1 MTPLFLTERIPDR
14 SAFAVPVISP
24 FGLIGAG
31 SCSPYKIFLE
41 NEYVS
46 YKVPPLHNCSD
57 MIFRH
62 IFLIGN
68 HISFNR
74 SAVYKK
80 GFDAFLRFGR
90 IINVNMING
99 TAEMPRYGK
108 SGQVSGIHGS
118 MQSPSNSGRIP
129 RIYCETFVNVHA
141 AVPVSQLFFAS
152 PKRHASFP
160 AIICE

>member
-1 MTPLFLTERIPDR
+1 
-14 SAFAVPVISP
+14 
-24 FGLIGAG
+24 
-31 SCSPYKIFLE
+31 
-41 NEYVS
+41 
-46 YKVPPLHNCSD
+46 

-108 SGQVSGIHGS
+108 SGQGFR
-118 MQSPSNSGRIP
+118 NTRINAESVKF
-129 RIYCETFVNVHA
+129 RADTKNI
-141 AVPVSQLFFAS
+141 L
-152 PKRHASFP
+152 
-160 AIICE
+160 